1 MPRKPLLLG
10 MLVGVL
16 LAVAAIA
23 VLLTSGKL
31 VVPARGADTAPI
43 TLPADLGGLRQH
55 IDVYRERHTPA
66 ETAEEEGVTA
76 RTDALTASTYSRAY
90 DGAAVAVHQY
100 ASDDLTL
107 QVTIVAIRASSSP
120 LLPGVLQDPTDL
132 GLLALPTE
140 VIEIGQ
146 ARCLIRRFLHGP
158 GGDLNPF
165 NQATDECQRTG
176 PGATVFAYVEG
187 AESSTAQRQV
197 VDATDAAFALIS

>member
-1 MPRKPLLLG
+1 MLG
-10 MLVGVL
+10 GVL

-31 VVPARGADTAPI
+31 VVPALGADNAPI
-43 TLPADLGGLRQH
+43 TLPAELGGLRQH

-66 ETAEEEGVTA
+66 ETAEEERITA
-76 RTDALTASTYSRAY
+76 RTDALTASTYSKAY
-90 DGAAVAVHQY
+90 DGAAAAVHQY

-107 QVTIVAIRASSSP
+107 QVTIIAVRASSSR
-120 LLPGVLQDPTDL
+120 LLPGVLQDPADM
-132 GLLALPTE
+132 GLLDLPTE

-176 PGATVFAYVEG
+176 PHATVFAYVEG

-197 VDATDAAFALIS
+197 VDLTNAAFALIT